1 MISDRPNPNGG
12 TVSARLQGLEDVAR
26 SNRRRR
32 PKAINASKQRD
43 FMSCHPALLRV
54 VVGASVGLATLG
66 NPCRAQDGSATPS
79 TRREFE
85 SRAEIEAQAKAAEAQ
100 HRTGEAWLLRQRL
113 EKGDFQDGDRIV
125 IVLQGNA
132 LMPKDFAG
140 ISDTNIVRAG
150 RRLQFSRMA
159 DLSLDGVLRSEL
171 NDKLTEYF
179 GVYFQSPSV
188 RSTPLLRIAVLGQVG
203 KPGYVYT
210 QADAPLSDLIMQA
223 GGPGS
228 TANMGGIQILR
239 GADVIWNDQDT
250 RAALAD
256 GMSLDRLH
264 LRAGDEVFIPAQ
276 RDISWLAVMSLA
288 VSTTAFLITIFRFK

>member
-1 MISDRPNPNGG
+1 
-12 TVSARLQGLEDVAR
+12 
-26 SNRRRR
+26 
-32 PKAINASKQRD
+32 
-43 FMSCHPALLRV
+43 MSCHPALLRV
-54 VVGASVGLATLG
+54 VVGTTVGLLALG
-66 NPCRAQDGSATPS
+66 DPCRAQDGAANPPA
-79 TRREFE
+79 RREFE
-85 SRAEIEAQAKAAEAQ
+85 SRAELEAQAKTAEAQ

-125 IVLQGNA
+125 IVMQGNA
-132 LMPKDFAG
+132 LMPKDFTG
-140 ISDTNIVRAG
+140 IPDTNIVRAG
-150 RRLQFSRMA
+150 RRLQFQRMA

-179 GVYFQSPSV
+179 SVYFKSPSV
-188 RSTPLLRIAVLGQVG
+188 RSTPLLRIAVLGTVG

-210 QADAPLSDLIMQA
+210 LADAPLSDLIMQA

-228 TANMGGIQILR
+228 SANMAGIEIRR

-276 RDISWLAVMSLA
+276 RDISWLAVISVA
-288 VSTTAFLITIFRFK
+288 VSSAAFLITIFHFR